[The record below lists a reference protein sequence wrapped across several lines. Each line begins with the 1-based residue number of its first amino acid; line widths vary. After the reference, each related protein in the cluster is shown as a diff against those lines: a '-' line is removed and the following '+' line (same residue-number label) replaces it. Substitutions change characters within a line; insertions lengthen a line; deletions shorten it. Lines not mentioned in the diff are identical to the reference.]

1 MRVNS
6 VLADVHIR
14 LVLAGR
20 TLEIS
25 ALKLRMKF
33 LATITTTTAS
43 DLTAFL
49 YQQMRDYCIGM
60 ISSRWWAKG
69 AKVCGAGG
77 RYPSA
82 ECGRIVL

>member
-1 MRVNS
+1 MGKFHSPITSTIQMRVNS

-25 ALKLRMKF
+25 ALKLRMKL

-43 DLTAFL
+43 PIQASPAVAAQL
-49 YQQMRDYCIGM
+49 
-60 ISSRWWAKG
+60 W
-69 AKVCGAGG
+69 CGFFNSVNFRMSHRLG
-77 RYPSA
+77 
-82 ECGRIVL
+82 